1 MNWPKRPSTAKLS
14 DTLGPAGP
22 GTSEREASPGTAKI
36 VVENKGGTAMLNT
49 IGESAVRTTT
59 RVDNN
64 LAVEN
69 KDVALKKDEKKIQER
84 PIESAQEGAKPESE
98 VKQKTGGYKADDGGI
113 FFEKY
118 DKNGNVIFRTPP
130 EQKPIDQRV

>member
-1 MNWPKRPSTAKLS
+1 
-14 DTLGPAGP
+14 
-22 GTSEREASPGTAKI
+22 
-36 VVENKGGTAMLNT
+36 MLNT

-69 KDVALKKDEKKIQER
+69 KDITLKKVEKALEER
-84 PIESAQEGAKPESE
+84 PIERSQESATPESE
-98 VKQKTGGYKADDGGI
+98 MEKKTGGYKADDGGI

-130 EQKPIDQRV
+130 EQKPIDEHV

>member
-1 MNWPKRPSTAKLS
+1 
-14 DTLGPAGP
+14 
-22 GTSEREASPGTAKI
+22 
-36 VVENKGGTAMLNT
+36 MLNT

-69 KDVALKKDEKKIQER
+69 KDVAFKKVEKAIEER
-84 PIESAQEGAKPESE
+84 PVEGAQESAASESE
-98 VKQKTGGYKADDGGI
+98 AGKKSGGYKADDGGV

-130 EQKPIDQRV
+130 EQKPIDEHV